1 MSGVTITPQN
11 LITAAAVL
19 AAVIAIFGYY
29 NKAYKW
35 YQKQEQQ
42 DKDINS
48 IKADNTMLTYGV
60 LACLKGLHEQG
71 CDGPVYEAITKFEK
85 YLNQK
90 AHDQL

>member
-1 MSGVTITPQN
+1 MTVTPQSI
-11 LITAAAVL
+11 ITVAAVL
-19 AAVIAIFGYY
+19 AALFALFGYY
-29 NKAYKW
+29 NKEHNW
-35 YQKQEQQ
+35 YLKQEQQ
-42 DKDINS
+42 DKDIKS

-71 CDGPVYEAITKFEK
+71 CDGPVDEAITKFEK

>member
-71 CDGPVYEAITKFEK
+71 CDGPVDEAITKFEK